1 MIANAMGSMAPGVTE
16 NTRLGVGCADLF
28 SFEMGIQIP
37 RPWGRKAIGLMKNCI
52 ARSIALATA
61 LASGSWALTQIP
73 GMTTPKHYPWSDK
86 SLSADERADMVI
98 KELTLDEKIQ
108 LLHGPGW
115 QAIFTQP
122 DSGPLTRA
130 ISTLGFIPGVP
141 RLGIPDLQM
150 SDCVEGPSGAGVKGR
165 YATALPS
172 AEAMA
177 AAWDP
182 ALSYKI
188 GTMIGKE
195 MRSLGFNMSLGSG
208 INMIREPRN
217 GRTFEYKG
225 EDPLLAGTLAG
236 QELKAEKA
244 LHLIV
249 DLKHYAVNDQD
260 SGRIVVNSVIS
271 KRAMRESDLLAFQ
284 IALKDSGAG
293 AVMCSYNR
301 INGTYGC
308 ENQYT
313 LTDVLKK
320 DFAFK
325 GFVVSDWGAT
335 QSTAKAALAGLDI
348 EMPGNDSFGEPL
360 RKAVESGEVPMERL
374 NDMVHRILRTEFDS
388 GIVDDPPQPES
399 PDVVRGFEVAQMT
412 EERGAVLLKNEG
424 SLLPL
429 SAASIKSIA
438 VVGGH
443 ADAGVMS
450 GGGSSQVS
458 PAGGNAVPPPP
469 ELMKNPLASFM
480 LVEVYHR
487 SAPLK
492 GIAEKA
498 SRAAVKFDPGTDPVT
513 AAGLARNSQVAIVF
527 AVQHASEGADLKNL
541 SLPNNQDAL
550 IEAVAAAN
558 PHTIVVL
565 ETGGAVL
572 MPWIDKVAAV
582 VEAWYPGI
590 RGSEAIANLLF
601 GDVNPSG
608 KLPITF
614 PKSETDLPHPVHSD
628 PPKPDANHPVPKL
641 PGAPGMIGMAMGI
654 GPQFDVQYDEGLKVG
669 YKWYDAEKK
678 PVLFPFGFGLS
689 YTAFAYSGLA
699 VTPGDS
705 TAVSF
710 TVKNTG
716 RRAGIETAQVYASLP
731 DAAGEPPKRLVG
743 WIKVELAPGESKQVS
758 VPVSRER
765 LSVFDEDSDSWKLVP
780 GSYVIRVGGSS
791 QDLPLQKSVSF

>member
-1 MIANAMGSMAPGVTE
+1 
-16 NTRLGVGCADLF
+16 
-28 SFEMGIQIP
+28 
-37 RPWGRKAIGLMKNCI
+37 
-52 ARSIALATA
+52 
-61 LASGSWALTQIP
+61 
-73 GMTTPKHYPWSDK
+73 
-86 SLSADERADMVI
+86 MVI
-98 KELTLDEKIQ
+98 REMTPDEKIQ
-108 LLHGPGW
+108 LLHGLGW
-115 QAIFTQP
+115 QGLFAHP
-122 DSGPLTRA
+122 ESGPGTRA
-130 ISTLGFIPGVP
+130 ISAGTFIPGIP

-150 SDCVEGPSGAGVKGR
+150 TDSVEGVSGMGMTGR

-182 ALSYKI
+182 ALSYEI
-188 GTMIGKE
+188 GTMLGRE
-195 MRSLGFNMSLGSG
+195 VRAMGFNMSLGSG

-244 LHLIV
+244 LHLITDV
-249 DLKHYAVNDQD
+249 KHYAVNDQD
-260 SGRIVVNSVIS
+260 AGRTTANSVIS
-271 KRAMRESDLLAFQ
+271 RRAMRESDLLAFQ

-308 ENQYT
+308 ENSYT

-320 DFAFK
+320 DFGFK

-335 QSTAKAALAGLDI
+335 QSTVKAAMAGLDV
-348 EMPGNDSFGEPL
+348 EMPGNESFGEPL
-360 RKAVESGEVPMERL
+360 RKAVESGEVPLERL
-374 NDMVHRILRTEFDS
+374 NDMVHRVLRTEFDS

-399 PDVVRGFEVAQMT
+399 PDVMRGFEVAQKT
-412 EERGAVLLKNEG
+412 EERGAVLLKNA
-424 SLLPL
+424 SDLLPL
-429 SAASIKSIA
+429 SAASARSIA
-438 VVGGH
+438 VIGGH
-443 ADAGVMS
+443 ADAGVIS

-458 PAGGNAVPPPP
+458 PAGGNAVQPPP
-469 ELMKNPLASFM
+469 ELLKNPLASFM
-480 LVEVYHR
+480 LIAVYHR
-487 SAPLK
+487 SAPLR
-492 GIAEKA
+492 GIERKA
-498 SRAAVKFDPGTDPVT
+498 PRAVVKFDPGTDPASAT
-513 AAGLARNSQVAIVF
+513 ALARASQVAIVF
-527 AVQHASEGADLKNL
+527 AVQHASEGMDLQDL
-541 SLPNNQDAL
+541 SLPDNQDAL

-565 ETGGAVL
+565 ETGGPVL

-608 KLPITF
+608 KLPLTF
-614 PKSETDLPHPVHSD
+614 PKSEADLPHPVHVD
-628 PPKPDANHPVPKL
+628 PPKPDASHPVPKL
-641 PGAPGMIGMAMGI
+641 PGFPGMIATAMVVS
-654 GPQFDVQYDEGLKVG
+654 PFFDVVYDEGLKVG

-689 YTAFAYSGLA
+689 YTTYAYSGLS
-699 VTPGDS
+699 VTPGES
-705 TAVSF
+705 TTVSF

-716 RRAGIETAQVYASLP
+716 KRAGIETAQVYASLP
-731 DAAGEPPKRLVG
+731 DSAGEPPKRLVG

-758 VPVSRER
+758 VPVSRDR
-765 LSVFDEDSDSWKLVP
+765 LTIFDEGSDSWKLVP
-780 GSYVIRVGGSS
+780 GEYTMRVGGSS
-791 QDLPLQKSVSF
+791 RDLVLQKAISY

>member
-1 MIANAMGSMAPGVTE
+1 MTTLFSGAWAYAQFPGMSQPQHHPWSGSNLSPDQ
-16 NTRLGVGCADLF
+16 RADL
-28 SFEMGIQIP
+28 
-37 RPWGRKAIGLMKNCI
+37 
-52 ARSIALATA
+52 
-61 LASGSWALTQIP
+61 
-73 GMTTPKHYPWSDK
+73 
-86 SLSADERADMVI
+86 VI

-108 LLHGPGW
+108 LVHGLGW
-115 QAIFTQP
+115 QALFMAP
-122 DSGPLTRA
+122 ESGPGTRA
-130 ISTLGFIPGVP
+130 VSAGGFIPGVP

-150 SDCVEGPSGAGVKGR
+150 SDSVEGISGAGANGR

-182 ALSYKI
+182 ALSYEI
-188 GTMIGKE
+188 GTMIGNE
-195 MRSLGFNMSLGSG
+195 LRSLGFNMSLGSG
-208 INMIREPRN
+208 INLIREPRD

-244 LHLIV
+244 LHLITDV
-249 DLKHYAVNDQD
+249 KHFAVNDQD
-260 SGRIVVNSVIS
+260 DGRTTVNSVIG
-271 KRAMRESDLLAFQ
+271 KRAMRETDLLAFQ

-293 AVMCSYNR
+293 AVMCAYNK
-301 INGTYGC
+301 INGTYAC
-308 ENQYT
+308 ENEYT
-313 LTDVLKK
+313 LGVLKK
-320 DFAFK
+320 DFGFK

-335 QSTAKAALAGLDI
+335 QSTVKAALAGLDI

-360 RKAVESGEVPMERL
+360 KKAVKSGEVPMERL

-388 GIVDDPPQPES
+388 GIVDNPRQPQS
-399 PDVVRGFEVAQMT
+399 PDVMKGFEVAQKV
-412 EERGAVLLKNEG
+412 EEKGAVLLKNDRN
-424 SLLPL
+424 LLPL

-438 VVGGH
+438 VIGGH
-443 ADAGVMS
+443 ADVGVMS

-469 ELMKNPLASFM
+469 EITNNPLAIFM
-480 LVEVYHR
+480 MSVYHR
-487 SAPLK
+487 SPPLR
-492 GIAEKA
+492 GIREKA
-498 SRAAVKFDPGTDPVT
+498 THAVVQFDPGTDPAT
-513 AAGLARNSQVAIVF
+513 AAALAKSSQVAIVF
-527 AVQHASEGADLKNL
+527 AVQHESEGIDLKSL
-541 SLPNNQDAL
+541 SLPDRQDAL

-572 MPWIDKVAAV
+572 MPWIDRVSAV

-608 KLPITF
+608 KLPLTF
-614 PKSETDLPHPVHSD
+614 PRSEADLPYPKHVD
-628 PPKPDANHPVPKL
+628 PPAADAQHPAPQL
-641 PGAPGMIGMAMGI
+641 PGFPSLVALFMKV
-654 GPQFDVQYDEGLKVG
+654 GPTFDATYDEGLKVG

-689 YTAFAYSGLA
+689 YTTFDYSGIA

-705 TAVSF
+705 TIVTF

-716 RRAGIETAQVYASLP
+716 KRAGTETAEVYASLP
-731 DAAGEPPKRLVG
+731 DAADEPPKRLVG
-743 WIKVELAPGESKQVS
+743 WTRVELASGESKQVS
-758 VPVSRER
+758 VPVSRDR
-765 LSVFDEDSDSWKLVP
+765 LTIYDEASDSWKLVP
-780 GSYVIRVGGSS
+780 GSYVIRVGSSS
-791 QDLPLQKSVSF
+791 QDLPLQQTMSF

>member
-1 MIANAMGSMAPGVTE
+1 MRE
-16 NTRLGVGCADLF
+16 KLLCL
-28 SFEMGIQIP
+28 
-37 RPWGRKAIGLMKNCI
+37 IGLAI
-52 ARSIALATA
+52 LL
-61 LASGSWALTQIP
+61 LASTRAVAQFP
-73 GMTTPKHYPWSDK
+73 GMSAPKHYPWSDK
-86 SLSADERADMVI
+86 TLSPDARADMVI

-108 LLHGPGW
+108 FLHGLGW
-115 QAIFTQP
+115 QAMFAP
-122 DSGPLTRA
+122 VESGPATRA

-150 SDCVEGPSGAGVKGR
+150 TDCVEGVSGAGVKGR

-182 ALSYKI
+182 ALSYEI
-188 GTMIGKE
+188 GTMIGHE
-195 MRSLGFNMSLGSG
+195 VRALGFNMSLGSG

-244 LHLIV
+244 LHLIT

-260 SGRIVVNSVIS
+260 AGRIVANSIIS

-301 INGTYGC
+301 INGTYAC
-308 ENQYT
+308 ENEYT
-313 LTDVLKK
+313 LGVLKK
-320 DFAFK
+320 DFGFK
-325 GFVVSDWGAT
+325 GFVVSDWGGT
-335 QSTAKAALAGLDI
+335 QSTVKAALAGLDV
-348 EMPGNDSFGEPL
+348 EMPGNDSFGAPMK
-360 RKAVESGEVPMERL
+360 KAVESGEVPMDRL

-399 PDVVRGFEVAQMT
+399 PDVMRGFQVAQKT

-424 SLLPL
+424 GLLPL
-429 SAASIKSIA
+429 SAASVKSIA
-438 VVGGH
+438 VIGGH
-443 ADAGVMS
+443 ADVGVMS

-469 ELMKNPLASFM
+469 ELMKNPLAGFM
-480 LVEVYHR
+480 LLETYHR
-487 SAPLK
+487 SAPVK
-492 GIAEKA
+492 GIEEKA
-498 SRAAVKFDPGTDPVT
+498 PLAEVTFDAGADPAA
-513 AAGLARNSQVAIVF
+513 AAALAKRSQVAIVF
-527 AVQHASEGADLKNL
+527 AVQHASEGMDVANL

-590 RGSEAIANLLF
+590 RASEAIANLLF
-601 GDVNPSG
+601 GDVDPSG

-614 PKSETDLPHPVHSD
+614 PRNESDLPHPVHVA
-628 PPKPDANHPVPKL
+628 PPKQDADHPLPKL
-641 PGAPGMIGMAMGI
+641 AGAPGMIGMAMGI
-654 GPQFDVQYDEGLKVG
+654 GPWFDVPYDEGLKVG

-678 PVLFPFGFGLS
+678 SVLFPFGFGLS
-689 YTAFAYSGLA
+689 YTSFAYSGLA
-699 VTPGDS
+699 VTPGES
-705 TAVSF
+705 TTVSF

-716 RRAGIETAQVYASLP
+716 KRAGSEVAQIYASLP
-731 DAAGEPPKRLVG
+731 EGAGEPPKRLVG
-743 WIKVELAPGESKQVS
+743 WTKVALKPGESKQVS
-758 VPVSRER
+758 VAVDRQR
-765 LSVFDEDSDSWKLVP
+765 LCIFDEASDAWKLVP
-780 GSYVIRVGGSS
+780 GSYTVRVGGSS
-791 QDLPLQKSVSF
+791 QDLPLQRSLTF